1 MWENTCVPST
11 ASMRLPVWMTRYWRT
26 QVITAENIMNIAS
39 AKPTT
44 IKVLWVW
51 CTITL
56 SMIAWVNSGVASAIN

>member
-1 MWENTCVPST
+1 MPST

-26 QVITAENIMNIAS
+26 QVMAAENSMNMAS

-44 IKVLWVW
+44 IRVLRVW